1 MLRVLIIKLR
11 YIGDTLTL
19 LPVIRA
25 IKKNRPEAQVAV
37 MIYLGTE
44 GILKYQREIDDLILL
59 DRDRLKNGTFLERL
73 RYSGK
78 IWKSVHGKKF
88 DVVIDFSSSDRSSFL
103 ALASRAPLRIG
114 APLGNPLERLAYH
127 KLIAADPKRT
137 HIFEYQL
144 DSLKHLGFSIP
155 EPDAGI
161 FVPEEIQTRTREKW
175 ARIMDGKS
183 IIMIHPGA
191 RGALRRWR
199 EERFARI
206 ADLCIDSWGAHVLLI
221 GGPGE
226 EEIVNRVEAEMF
238 CKPDGKI
245 ISLPL
250 IDIAAI
256 LSDAHLFLGNDT
268 ATGHIAAGVGTPSVI
283 LFGPTFPQLWAP
295 RGRRAVSVFKAP
307 DCCGCRQ
314 ITCIKKENPCMDWIT
329 VEEVW
334 QAVRELRP

>member
-1 MLRVLIIKLR
+1 MLRILIIKLR
-11 YIGDTLTL
+11 YIGDTLSL
-19 LPVIRA
+19 LPVVRA

-37 MIYLGTE
+37 MIYRGTE
-44 GILKYQREIDDLILL
+44 GILEYQKEIDELILP
-59 DRDRLKNGTFLERL
+59 DRDELKNGSFLKRL
-73 RYSGK
+73 RYNGK
-78 IWKSVHGKKF
+78 IWKSVRDKRF
-88 DVVIDFSSSDRSSFL
+88 DVVIDFTSSDRSSFL

-114 APLGNPLERLAYH
+114 APLRNPLERLAFH
-127 KLIAADPKRT
+127 KLIEADPQKT

-144 DSLKHLGFSIP
+144 ASLKHLGFSIP
-155 EPDAGI
+155 EPDPGI

-175 ARIMDGKS
+175 ARMMDGKPF
-183 IIMIHPGA
+183 IIIHPGA

-206 ADLCIDSWGAHVLLI
+206 ADLCVDSLGAHVLLI

-226 EEIVNRVEAEMF
+226 EEIVNRVAAQMSR
-238 CKPDGKI
+238 KPADKV

-250 IDIAAI
+250 IEIAA
-256 LSDAHLFLGNDT
+256 LLRSAHLFLGNDT
-268 ATGHIAAGVGTPSVI
+268 ATGHIAAGVGTPYII
-283 LFGPTFPQLWAP
+283 LFGPTFPKLWAP
-295 RGRRAVSVFKAP
+295 RGGRGVSVFKSP

-314 ITCIKKENPCMDWIT
+314 ITCVKKEDPCMDWIS